1 MIIREEHWDWNNNY
15 MRVMATYYAYT
26 LWENHLPLFLEVQK
40 KQLQFGSKII
50 INGLM
55 YKN

>member
-1 MIIREEHWDWNNNY
+1 
-15 MRVMATYYAYT
+15 MRVMATYYVYT
-26 LWENHLPLFLEVQK
+26 LWENQLHLFLEVQK
-40 KQLQFGSKII
+40 KQLQFGNKII